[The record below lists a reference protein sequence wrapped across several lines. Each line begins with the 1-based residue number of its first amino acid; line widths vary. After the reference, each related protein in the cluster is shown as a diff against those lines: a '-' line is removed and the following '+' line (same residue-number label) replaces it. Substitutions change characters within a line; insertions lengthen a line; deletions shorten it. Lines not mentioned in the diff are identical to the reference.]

1 MTLTEKKEKAAIGV
15 SFSFT
20 VLYTDTDISMNA

>member
-1 MTLTEKKEKAAIGV
+1 MTLTEKKEKKTGIAV

-20 VLYTDTDISMNA
+20 VLYTETLIAV